1 MKSDLEYFAMTRRD
15 VWRGRDFF
23 TDPIERLV
31 CERINHSPV
40 VMDYANAEQSRERLA
55 ELMGPRWG
63 LSKVGS
69 GLDRE
74 A

>member
-1 MKSDLEYFAMTRRD
+1 MTRRD
-15 VWRGRDFF
+15 VWRGPDFF

-31 CERINHSPV
+31 CERINCSPV
-40 VMDYANAEQSRERLA
+40 VMDYANAGQSRERLG
-55 ELMGPRWG
+55 ELMGPRCG
-63 LSKVGS
+63 LSKGGS